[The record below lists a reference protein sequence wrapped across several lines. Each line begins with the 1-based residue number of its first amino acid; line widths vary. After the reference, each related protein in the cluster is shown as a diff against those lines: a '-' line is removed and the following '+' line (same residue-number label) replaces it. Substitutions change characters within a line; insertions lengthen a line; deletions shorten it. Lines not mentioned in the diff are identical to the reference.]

1 MELCSLFSVRGL
13 VVGSLIE
20 RMLKRLEVRTAV
32 ERELLRADNHRAAL
46 LNLSMAINHYGT
58 NFDGKIPLKEFF
70 AGSANVTNGLSYC
83 SDHEL
88 YPGPRVA
95 GFRVKTQPE
104 LKQEHLIDFESQT
117 IFFNYQ
123 HDRWSN
129 RIFILE
135 HHYEVIPKDGSD
147 TEPLCE
153 IDTVAK
159 RIYVN
164 WGHSLRQQMGDVA
177 FLKSSVAW
185 KLAYHTCRENVET
198 MMDLALKLWI
208 FNGT

>member
-1 MELCSLFSVRGL
+1 MNASNPRFFHRG
-13 VVGSLIE
+13 
-20 RMLKRLEVRTAV
+20 M
-32 ERELLRADNHRAAL
+32 AAM
-46 LNLSMAINHYGT
+46 NSRV
-58 NFDGKIPLKEFF
+58 FR
-70 AGSANVTNGLSYC
+70 SASHGPSGYVHL
-83 SDHEL
+83 
-88 YPGPRVA
+88 PRVA
-95 GFRVKTQPE
+95 GFRVKSQSE
-104 LKQEHLIDFESQT
+104 LKQEHFIDFETQT
-117 IFFNYQ
+117 VFFNYQ